1 MICIPI
7 FAETTDQALE
17 KIGRAEAWADI
28 LEIRLDLME
37 SFDLPK
43 MLRTSRKPVLVT
55 YRSEREGGKGGAA
68 PEVLAGYLLTA
79 IEEGAEL
86 VDVELGLQSKWRQ
99 RILDARGKSGIV
111 ISTHI
116 NDGTPS
122 RNDLER
128 ILMDSMATGA
138 EITKIVTRAETW
150 GDNLRVLELIP
161 KARDMGTQII
171 ALCMGPMGRI
181 SRVFSLLLGGYLTF
195 ASLEEGQESATGQIP
210 VAEMKSLLE
219 QFSR

>member
-1 MICIPI
+1 
-7 FAETTDQALE
+7 
-17 KIGRAEAWADI
+17 
-28 LEIRLDLME
+28 
-37 SFDLPK
+37 
-43 MLRTSRKPVLVT
+43 
-55 YRSEREGGKGGAA
+55 
-68 PEVLAGYLLTA
+68 
-79 IEEGAEL
+79 
-86 VDVELGLQSKWRQ
+86 
-99 RILDARGKSGIV
+99 
-111 ISTHI
+111 
-116 NDGTPS
+116 
-122 RNDLER
+122 
-128 ILMDSMATGA
+128 MDSMATGA